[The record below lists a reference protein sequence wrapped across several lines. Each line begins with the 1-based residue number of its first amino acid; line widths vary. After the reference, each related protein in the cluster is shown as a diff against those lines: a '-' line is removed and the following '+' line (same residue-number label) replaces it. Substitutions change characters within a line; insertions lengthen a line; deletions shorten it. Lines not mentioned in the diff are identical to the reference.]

1 MSLQVIELSDSES
14 ECNVE
19 LTIELSDEERPD
31 TPDLPS
37 PSRLLATMSKAEALS
52 IPSSPPFDLGT
63 EERIE
68 RLLRRADALK
78 TRGEAISVSSLADSL
93 PSSEPPLWREQ
104 RGLGSDRHGARE
116 AGSLDSSSSE
126 LYEHA
131 AIREPEGLGSGELYG
146 HAAIREPEGLGS
158 GEIHQHSGISEPES
172 QLEAGAKKGHTAR
185 EISQVNRKKVEPE
198 EVLRDMTLVADK
210 GVQQLFKA
218 GVFEKLQGQAAVRQ
232 EEGTGCGIWW
242 EMKVRRSWDAEQKMY
257 VPLAQPETQRVRST
271 AMVVMKSERLVQLA
285 GDLGRLKRLL
295 EIWRASLKTARLL
308 VCVLGLQ
315 KAVKKSAMQATQE
328 FARQMRAY
336 IREGRQRERQEPRGD
351 LEAAVLR
358 MQVTCPWAGWV
369 DCGDSEQALGQLLWQ
384 TTLDV
389 GMAGHAQ
396 ESGSDIAALQVRSG
410 TDLTD
415 TWIRMLAQIPK
426 VTPRVA
432 QTIVCHYPTPCKL
445 FAAWSQQTLEDQK
458 LLLSKIPIPGSTRKL
473 GAFLSAR
480 IHHILTERD
489 PHKPH

>member
-126 LYEHA
+126 LYE
-131 AIREPEGLGSGELYG
+131 

-389 GMAGHAQ
+389 GMAEHAQ